1 MGHYDNNIISD
12 KELEKE
18 EEEINKLHLENK
30 IKIKNK
36 IISTYGEI
44 KKYITSEKMLER
56 LNPYFSNHDSLCLY
70 QWYMIKKYNN

>member
-12 KELEKE
+12 KELEKD
-18 EEEINKLHLENK
+18 EEEINKLYLENK

-56 LNPYFSNHDSLCLY
+56 LNPYLSDHDSLCLY
-70 QWYMIKKYNN
+70 QWYMINKYNN

>member
-1 MGHYDNNIISD
+1 MGHYDNNIILD
-12 KELEKE
+12 AELEEDE
-18 EEEINKLHLENK
+18 EKINKLHLENK

-56 LNPYFSNHDSLCLY
+56 LNPYLSDHDSLYLY